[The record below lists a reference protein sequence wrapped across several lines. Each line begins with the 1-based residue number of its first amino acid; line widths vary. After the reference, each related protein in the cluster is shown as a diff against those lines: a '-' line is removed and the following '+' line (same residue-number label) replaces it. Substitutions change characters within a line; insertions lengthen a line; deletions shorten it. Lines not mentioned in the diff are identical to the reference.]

1 MKKDQKLVAVA
12 TLKENISLKLDKK
25 IIRKDSLKQ

>member
-1 MKKDQKLVAVA
+1 MKKDQKLVAAV

-25 IIRKDSLKQ
+25 IIQKDSLKQ